1 MNRTF
6 NALIALSCS
15 TYGYCQYAPVNQG
28 LDSELKRLGTS
39 TVLILKSNAIDEY
52 PLWSK
57 TGDFLALN
65 VEGKWIKIELGIVK
79 LEAAKWRGG
88 QPLGINV
95 AKGSVALA
103 DDAEIKE
110 WEELTKMYPREITLP
125 NGTKI
130 ELKEAEMSVSLI
142 ITKKSAKPETIW
154 TTGGENCYGLTASP
168 DGRFVAF
175 ISELNGA
182 VIMKVAD

>member
-1 MNRTF
+1 MRRIIST
-6 NALIALSCS
+6 LIVLSCS
-15 TYGYCQYAPVNQG
+15 TYGYCQFTQVDQG

-57 TGDFLALN
+57 TGNFLALN
-65 VEGKWIKIELGIVK
+65 VEGKWIKIELDKVR
-79 LEAAKWRGG
+79 LESAKWRGG

-95 AKGSVALA
+95 AKDSVALA

-110 WEELTKMYPREITLP
+110 WEKLTKMYPREITLP

-130 ELKEAEMSVSLI
+130 ELTEAGMSVSLI
-142 ITKKSAKPETIW
+142 ITKKNSKPESIW
-154 TTGGENCYGLTASP
+154 TTGGENCYSLTASP

-182 VIMKVAD
+182 VLMKVAD

>member
-1 MNRTF
+1 MNRTI
-6 NALIALSCS
+6 NALLALSC
-15 TYGYCQYAPVNQG
+15 TTHGYCQYTPVNQG
-28 LDSELKRLGTS
+28 LNNELRRLGIS

-65 VEGKWIKIELGIVK
+65 VEGKWIKIELGKVK

-95 AKGSVALA
+95 AKDSVALA
-103 DDAEIKE
+103 DNTEIKE
-110 WEELTKMYPREITLP
+110 WEKLTKMYPREITLP
-125 NGTKI
+125 NGTKV

-142 ITKKSAKPETIW
+142 ITKKGAKPEAIW
-154 TTGGENCYGLTASP
+154 TTGGENCYSLTASP

-182 VIMKVAD
+182 VIMKIAD